1 MAGLS
6 NEIELF
12 LKNLL
17 QKSDQDYIE
26 IGRNELANRFNC
38 APSQINYV
46 LTTRFTPYKG
56 YYIESRR
63 GGRGYIKIIKLQLE
77 EMDSVDK
84 LIADAIGDSI
94 TKDKSK
100 NLIKAM
106 LDEKL
111 MTEREA
117 LLISHAIED
126 KALTR
131 VAFDKRNEVRADIL
145 KNVLL
150 AYLR

>member
-6 NEIELF
+6 NEIEIF

-17 QKSDQDYIE
+17 QQSDQDYIE

-77 EMDSVDK
+77 EIDSIDK

-100 NLIKAM
+100 SLIKSM
-106 LDEKL
+106 VDEDV
-111 MTEREA
+111 MTKREA

-126 KALTR
+126 RALCR
-131 VAFDKRNEVRADIL
+131 IASDKRNEVRADIL
-145 KNVLL
+145 KNILL